1 MSKTITIGA
10 VVYDDLNTLDLVGM
24 HEPLG
29 WLNVLW
35 PDHDVELLLVAEH
48 ADRPVTAARGIRILP
63 HRSFA
68 DCPPLD
74 VLLVPGGGQSSM
86 SELPGNR
93 AFMDFVG
100 TRAAEA
106 KWVCSVCVGSVLL
119 AAAGVLRGKK
129 ATSHWKALDLLSNPA
144 YGVRVVNGYPR
155 FVIDGNVITAG
166 GVASGL
172 DAALAL
178 IHLLTGDENI
188 ARQVQLAVQY
198 HPQPPYN
205 DGDPGVADTDI
216 YLAVVEKMARGEKKD
231 AGPAPVLAIVS

>member
-10 VVYDDLNTLDLVGM
+10 VIYDDLNTLDLVGM

-48 ADRPVTAARGIRILP
+48 ADRPVTAARGIQIVP
-63 HRSFA
+63 HKSFA
-68 DCPPLD
+68 NCPPLD

-86 SELPGNR
+86 SVLPGNK
-93 AFMDFVG
+93 AFLTFVS

-106 KWVCSVCVGSVLL
+106 RWVCSVCVGSVLL

-129 ATSHWKALDLLSNPA
+129 ATSHWNALAMLSNPA

-178 IHLLTGDENI
+178 IRLLTGDENI

-198 HPQPPYN
+198 HPQPPYD

-216 YLAVVEKMARGEKKD
+216 YLAVVEKMARGEKQ
-231 AGPAPVLAIVS
+231 ASAPTLAIVP